1 MSDISN
7 LRDTITPKSDQLNAE
22 QLLGG
27 PITITVTGV
36 RRGDTA
42 EQPII
47 LDHDQDPDRP
57 YKPCKTMRKVLVA
70 LWGDDGRAWVG
81 RSMVLFND
89 PNVKFGGVMV
99 GGIRIS
105 HLSHIERDTTLA
117 LTATKGKKASHL
129 IKRLVLADG
138 GDDLASARQKLQT
151 AADNGLPALQAA
163 WTATPKRLQSLIGR
177 EGLAELKADAEK
189 AAAERQA
196 IDHPAE
202 SSAGTLAALN
212 AAAGGAA

>member
-7 LRDTITPKSDQLNAE
+7 LRDTIVPRSDQLNAE
-22 QLLGG
+22 QLLAG

-42 EQPII
+42 EQPVII
-47 LDHDQDPDRP
+47 DHDQDHDRP

-70 LWGDDGRAWVG
+70 LWGDDGRAWIG

-89 PNVKFGGVMV
+89 PAVKFGGIMV

-105 HLSHIERDTTLA
+105 HLTHVERDTTLQLA
-117 LTATKGKKASHL
+117 ATKGKKAAHL

-138 GDDLASARQKLQT
+138 GDDLACARQRLQT
-151 AADNGLPALQAA
+151 AADNGMPALQAA

-177 EGLAELKADAEK
+177 DGLAELKYRAEK
-189 AAAERQA
+189 AAAERKVV
-196 IDHPAE
+196 DHPAE
-202 SSAGTLAALN
+202 SSASTLDALN
-212 AAAGGAA
+212 AAAGGEA